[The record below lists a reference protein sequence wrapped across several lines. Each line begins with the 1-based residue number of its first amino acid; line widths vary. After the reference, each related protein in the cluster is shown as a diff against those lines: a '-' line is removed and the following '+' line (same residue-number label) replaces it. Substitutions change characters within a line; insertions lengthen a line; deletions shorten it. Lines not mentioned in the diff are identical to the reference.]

1 MRKLKENSGIRPAAW
16 ATSYGLYNEGEL
28 YGKWFF
34 FDNYSSYED
43 MVDAIVEYLE
53 PEDSDPEIMIA
64 DTEYIPRG
72 IYQEAGLSEVMF
84 DFAKFIENEDED
96 TYEAVEAF
104 LDLGYDWNEEEFTEK
119 YVGKFGSYQE
129 IGYYMVD
136 NGYFGIE
143 IPEQL
148 ERYIDYKAIGRDY
161 AIDGAYTSDGF
172 FFWY

>member
-1 MRKLKENSGIRPAAW
+1 MRRFKENNDIRPAAW

-72 IYQEAGLSEVMF
+72 IYQEAGLSEEMF
-84 DFAKFIENEDED
+84 DFAKFIEDRDEE

-104 LDLGYDWNEEEFTEK
+104 LNLGYAWDEDKFTER
-119 YVGKFGSYQE
+119 YVGKFDTLQD
-129 IGYYMVD
+129 IGYYIVE
-136 NGYFGIE
+136 NGLLGVE
-143 IPEQL
+143 IPESL
-148 ERYIDYKAIGRDY
+148 EMYIDYEAIGRDY
-161 AIDGAYTSDGF
+161 SINGSYVDGF
-172 FFWY
+172 LFWA